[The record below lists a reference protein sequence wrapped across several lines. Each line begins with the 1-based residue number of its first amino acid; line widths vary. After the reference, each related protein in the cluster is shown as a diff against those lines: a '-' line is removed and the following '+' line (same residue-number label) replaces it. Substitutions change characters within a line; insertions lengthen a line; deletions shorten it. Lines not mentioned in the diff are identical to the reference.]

1 MMKLV
6 EYLLEMD
13 CKPVIPALGNVVNDY
28 ESVQSIFKQTLVQEK
43 TVSQSIH
50 RIIEMATQTNDH
62 ATNNFLQW
70 YVAEQREEESM
81 IRKII
86 DKIEL
91 IGNGPQ
97 SLYYIDKEMDRFNQA
112 IIKNIEGEKGK

>member
-1 MMKLV
+1 MKLV